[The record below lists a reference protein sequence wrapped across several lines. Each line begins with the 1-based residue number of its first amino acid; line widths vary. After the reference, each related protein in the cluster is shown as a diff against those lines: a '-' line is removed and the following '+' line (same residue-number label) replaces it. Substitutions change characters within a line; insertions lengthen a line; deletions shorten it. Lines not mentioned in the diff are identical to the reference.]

1 MAAPLILAVPVVA
14 GSVVAAATW
23 LYDAATKYNKSESDR
38 NRSEGDLWKVK
49 TSAGA
54 LIRTAL
60 IVGGSVLIV
69 GEIFGKKSKS
79 FFRK

>member
-14 GSVVAAATW
+14 GSIVAGATW
-23 LYDAATKYNKSESDR
+23 LYNAATKYNKSESDR
-38 NRSEGDLWKVK
+38 NRSEGDLWRAK

-60 IVGGSVLIV
+60 IVGGAVLVV
-69 GEIFGKKSKS
+69 GEVFGKKKVNL
-79 FFRK
+79 F